1 MVSIFTDVAY
11 GAWAVLV
18 AVWIPGYFKQKRI
31 ARVPSPVA
39 QIATSLLIAFAFFL
53 LLGRQSPG
61 ALRIQLTPRQP
72 WLGLLGDTLCIASV
86 VFAICARVRLGA
98 NWSGAVAVVRQGHE
112 LVQSGPYRIVR
123 HPIYTGMLFAMLGTA
138 FTMGTVA
145 SYLAVLLAFVA
156 FLVRIRIEED
166 LMTSQFPDVYPLY
179 KQRTRA
185 LLPFLW

>member
-18 AVWIPGYFKQKRI
+18 AVWVPGYFKQKRI

-39 QIATSLLIAFAFFL
+39 QMTTSLLIALAFVL
-53 LLGRQSPG
+53 LLGRKSPD
-61 ALRIQLTPRQP
+61 ALKVQLTPRQP

-98 NWSGAVAVVRQGHE
+98 NWSGAMAMVREGHE
-112 LVQSGPYRIVR
+112 LVQSGPYRIIR
-123 HPIYTGMLFAMLGTA
+123 HPIYTGLLFAMLGTA
-138 FTMGTVA
+138 FTIGSVA
-145 SYLAVLLAFVA
+145 SYLAVLLALAA
-156 FLVRIRIEED
+156 FLARIRVEEK
-166 LMTSQFPDVYPLY
+166 LMTSQFPDAYPLY
-179 KQRTRA
+179 QRRTRA